1 MSPRLFRLRW
11 LAVLVLSLLAA
22 PDLPASD
29 FAKEKRWADQIVDF
43 LIEGEAVWLEADGH
57 RFLAIY
63 TEANAANAK
72 RGVILMHGIG
82 VHPNWE
88 RVIYPLRVGLA
99 ERGMPTLSLQMPI
112 LRNEAEA
119 IEYAPLMAEVGPRI
133 EAGTRFLKAKGVGE
147 IVIAG
152 HSLGATMAAH
162 YLAGGTSDVK
172 AFVAVGMGG
181 RPDEPR
187 MDTVSFLRRIRIP
200 VLDLYGSDDLP
211 QVLEGVA
218 PRAAAARAA
227 GNAAYRQIRAKDA
240 NHFFDGKN
248 AVLLDTVSSWLAG
261 L

>member
-1 MSPRLFRLRW
+1 
-11 LAVLVLSLLAA
+11 LVLTFIVLLLAA
-22 PDLPASD
+22 PNLPASD

-43 LIEGEAVWLEADGH
+43 LIEGDAVWLEAGGH

-63 TEANAANAK
+63 TKAKTANQK

-88 RVIYPLRVGLA
+88 QVIYPLRTGLA

-119 IEYAPLMAEVGPRI
+119 IEYAPLMAEAGPRI
-133 EAGTRFLKAKGVGE
+133 EAGIQFLKAKGVEE
-147 IVIAG
+147 IVMAA
-152 HSLGATMAAH
+152 HSLGTIMATH
-162 YLAGGTSDVK
+162 YLADKAANVR

-181 RPDEPR
+181 RPNEPR
-187 MDTVSFLRRIRIP
+187 MDTVSFLSRIHIP

-211 QVLEGVA
+211 QVLESVEQ
-218 PRAAAARAA
+218 RMAAARAA
-227 GNAAYRQIRAKDA
+227 GNTAYRQIRVKDT

-248 AVLLDTVSSWLAG
+248 DILLDTVSAWLAG